1 MTQERGT
8 VMNDDGSREYED
20 RWLLTDGF
28 DASYQ
33 RAKRTHM
40 DKLHAVVTARGLVLD
55 TGSVVWGVEDNGD
68 GTASLRCTYRATSVQ
83 VIAERAAARKLKKLG
98 RR

>member
-1 MTQERGT
+1 MTQERGA

-20 RWLLTDGF
+20 RWLLPDGL

-40 DKLHAVVTARGLVLD
+40 DKLHAVVAARGLVLD
-55 TGSVVWGVEDNGD
+55 TGVEDNGD
-68 GTASLRCTYRATSVQ
+68 GMASLRCTYRATSVQ
-83 VIAERAAARKLKKLG
+83 VIAERAAARKRKRLG

>member
-1 MTQERGT
+1 M
-8 VMNDDGSREYED
+8 
-20 RWLLTDGF
+20 
-28 DASYQ
+28 
-33 RAKRTHM
+33 
-40 DKLHAVVTARGLVLD
+40 D
-55 TGSVVWGVEDNGD
+55 TGSVVLGVEDNGD